1 MTPRQLI
8 PIVTG
13 LALLTLS
20 ACAAPK
26 PVIPVDNRSVQPGT
40 AVTRGGTTSMNLLG
54 TPIKLGD
61 PLPSVSLY
69 DIHLKHHNLADIKG
83 EVMLVS
89 IVPSLDTQVCE
100 QQTHLLGEA
109 AGKLSPQVK
118 RITISR
124 DLPFAQKRFADE
136 TGFKDILFLS
146 DYRNAD
152 FARSTGL
159 LVDPIF
165 LLARSVLVVDR
176 QGVVRYIQVV
186 PELSH
191 LPDMLTA
198 FAKAE
203 ELLKQ

>member
-1 MTPRQLI
+1 MTPRYLI
-8 PIVTG
+8 PILAG

-20 ACAAPK
+20 ACAAK
-26 PVIPVDNRSVQPGT
+26 PVIPVDTRSVQPGT

-69 DIHLKHHNLADIKG
+69 DINLKHHNLAEIKG
-83 EVMLVS
+83 EVLLVS

-100 QQTHLLGEA
+100 QQTHLLGES
-109 AGKLSPQVK
+109 AGELSPQVK

-136 TGFKDILFLS
+136 TGFKEILFLS

-191 LPDMLTA
+191 LPDLKTA

-203 ELLKQ
+203 ALLKE

>member
-1 MTPRQLI
+1 MRFRRFFAMSAT
-8 PIVTG
+8 
-13 LALLTLS
+13 LALLVLN
-20 ACAAPK
+20 ACASK
-26 PVIPVDNRSVQPGT
+26 PVIPVDTRSVQPGT

-61 PLPSVSLY
+61 SLPSVGLY
-69 DIHLKHHNLADIKG
+69 DINLKHHNLADLKG

-89 IVPSLDTQVCE
+89 IVPSLDTQTCE

-109 AGKLSPQVK
+109 QGQLSPQVK

-152 FARSTGL
+152 FARATGL

-176 QGVVRYIQVV
+176 QGIVRYLQVV

-191 LPDMLTA
+191 LPDMATA

-203 ELLKQ
+203 ELLAE